1 MNEKDFQN
9 KLDELLL
16 QINDLPE
23 DKRAPLLE
31 LAEETKTRH
40 EKIRQTIKSLQDS
53 VDYLRLGVK
62 YLVFDLEATRR
73 ENEQLRTMLRG
84 PGANP
89 NINNDHASDN
99 DAEDN
104 D

>member
-1 MNEKDFQN
+1 MNERDFQN

-23 DKRAPLLE
+23 EKRGQLRQ
-31 LAEETKTRH
+31 LAEETRSRH
-40 EKIRQTIKSLQDS
+40 EKIRETVKSLQDS

-73 ENEQLRTMLRG
+73 ENDQLRTMLRG
-84 PGANP
+84 PK
-89 NINNDHASDN
+89 SDGGSN
-99 DAEDN
+99 EA
-104 D
+104 